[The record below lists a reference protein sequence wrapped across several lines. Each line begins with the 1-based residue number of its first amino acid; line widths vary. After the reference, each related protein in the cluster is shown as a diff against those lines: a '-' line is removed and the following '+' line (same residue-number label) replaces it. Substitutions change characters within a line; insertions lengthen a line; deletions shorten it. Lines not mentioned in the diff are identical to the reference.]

1 MDWKRTVN
9 LLLKVQNVENEE
21 ETRDFIRLDAQTFKQ
36 QERQDPKYYVRTD
49 LNPGKYKLLPYFVYK
64 DTEYPMEGTFEDC
77 IIEVKENNALPLTAT
92 AFEVPSIEWKQ
103 GTSVKNIKFTLKAS
117 EATKGMFYIRF
128 RPASYRAGTLAYMKR
143 CQHGSRRVKR
153 LCLQL

>member
-1 MDWKRTVN
+1 MAQQRCKRERNCAGRQSALHTPRPQLWIGRTVN

-64 DTEYPMEGTFEDC
+64 DTEYPMEA
-77 IIEVKENNALPLTAT
+77 N
-92 AFEVPSIEWKQ
+92 
-103 GTSVKNIKFTLKAS
+103 
-117 EATKGMFYIRF
+117 F
-128 RPASYRAGTLAYMKR
+128 RGL
-143 CQHGSRRVKR
+143 HH
-153 LCLQL
+153 

>member
-1 MDWKRTVN
+1 MGETILEVKKAAQIPIIRQLGNFAWLSSGANENEIVQGDKVLFTHPVRNYGLEGTVN

-64 DTEYPMEGTFEDC
+64 DTEYPMEA
-77 IIEVKENNALPLTAT
+77 N
-92 AFEVPSIEWKQ
+92 
-103 GTSVKNIKFTLKAS
+103 
-117 EATKGMFYIRF
+117 F
-128 RPASYRAGTLAYMKR
+128 RGL
-143 CQHGSRRVKR
+143 HH
-153 LCLQL
+153 